1 MVSHT
6 PSPDTQTIVGHR
18 HHQHDHHAEDLPGD
32 GWDGGDGRSLL
43 LDIGETHISPADATV
58 TAGPTDSTEGSES
71 NSAPQADKPLDP
83 ETDPVGVIEAALVRL
98 VVDVGV
104 LAEEPVVRAFTVLK
118 ATDMAT
124 YLRLRHAAKI
134 TNRGCSVTVLD
145 KLVSKEQPD
154 SNDDSSA
161 IDDLVDIGRTQCQ
174 LHHDADRLAVAII
187 PMADRQ
193 EVWRVLSTGYES
205 WLRAAYWRAKESGVP
220 DMTLRAA
227 LATLSAAGVNDGD
240 EVAVHLRAA
249 EAEPGYLIDLCDEHW
264 RAVHVTA
271 RGWQVLNTSP
281 QLFTRTQSQ
290 RALPVPQ
297 AGGDLGLLWQHVN
310 IPADR
315 RLLVLTWLLDCF
327 RPDTPF
333 PILELVGEQGSAKST
348 TQSILR
354 SLVDPNKVMLRG
366 RPKTVEDIFVA
377 AQNNWLVSYENLSG
391 LTAEQQ
397 DAFCTLATGGG
408 FASRQLYTNGEEH
421 VMETKRPVVLNG
433 IAVVAT
439 RPDLIDRVIHVSMPV
454 IPATARKD
462 DADTHDAWESDRPL
476 VFGALLDLFA
486 SALAILPTVHLTH
499 KQRMADYE
507 RLGEAVARALDFDA
521 GHFQTLYA
529 ELVRA
534 GIDRALESNSVA
546 QVLDKYIQEH
556 ITPFNWQGTAG
567 QLYDLLN
574 GQVLLDRSTDRST
587 WPKSPKG
594 LADQLRRIAPA
605 YRAKGV
611 EISHLGHSREGAIW
625 RIATTSTTPE
635 SRTFDATPPSV
646 NPTPV
651 GGTRYGEHRE

>member
-6 PSPDTQTIVGHR
+6 PSPDTQTIEGHR
-18 HHQHDHHAEDLPGD
+18 HNHHDHHAEGLPGD
-32 GWDGGDGRSLL
+32 GCDDGDGSSLL
-43 LDIGETHISPADATV
+43 LDIGETHISHADATV
-58 TAGPTDSTEGSES
+58 TAGPTDSTEGSEP
-71 NSAPQADKPLDP
+71 NSDPQANQSIDP
-83 ETDPVGVIEAALVRL
+83 ETDPVSVIEAALVRL
-98 VVDVGV
+98 VDDVGV

-145 KLVSKEQPD
+145 KLVSDALPHSGEEP
-154 SNDDSSA
+154 SA

-240 EVAVHLRAA
+240 EVAVHLRSA

-264 RAVHVTA
+264 RAVHVTV
-271 RGWQVLNTSP
+271 RGWQVLSTSP

-297 AGGDLGLLWQHVN
+297 AGGDLSLLWQHVN

-348 TQSILR
+348 TQSVLR

-462 DADTHDAWESDRPL
+462 DADTHDAWERDRPL

-486 SALAILPTVHLTH
+486 AALAILPTVHLTH

-507 RLGEAVARALDFDA
+507 RLGEAVARALGFEA
-521 GHFQTLYA
+521 GHFQALYA

-546 QVLDKYIQEH
+546 QVLDKYIQER

-574 GQVLLDRSTDRST
+574 GQTLLDRSTDRST

-611 EISHLGHSREGAIW
+611 EISHLGHNREGAIW
-625 RIATTSTTPE
+625 RIATTPE
-635 SRTFDATPPSV
+635 FRTFDATPPGV

-651 GGTRYGEHRE
+651 GGTRYGAHRE